1 MQTGPQA
8 ISAGVAAQSL
18 LINPRALAGFAA
30 LLVAGLL
37 LLLYF
42 YRRRVYILYW
52 CGGWTLTAASMLV
65 AAAQYSRLQLG
76 WMAYGLSQ
84 FLGIVAALVFV
95 VSADAYRSTPRLRRA
110 YALVVMPLLIWFAL
124 APVALGPAAVFAPGH
139 LLIGGALAAAG
150 IAHLAL
156 LRETR
161 LLGAA
166 LCGAMLIATGAAH
179 LWIAYSIPK
188 PDADA
193 AARVMFLIT
202 VLFILTALGMQL
214 MTFEDMT
221 YELRATNRRLE
232 AAQGELRQMVT
243 TDPLTGCRNRRYFD
257 DIIRREVQRHRR
269 YRIPLSILFIDVDK
283 FKVVND
289 TLGHEAGD
297 KVLQLV
303 AGFLVRNVREADYV
317 FRWGGDEFV
326 VLISCHE
333 AQAQRKGADLR
344 AAFASSPDT
353 AGLPRGVGLS
363 VGCVEVPPEID
374 DVMALVSAA
383 DERMYASKPKTLRE

>member
-52 CGGWTLTAASMLV
+52 CGGWALTAASMLV

-193 AARVMFLIT
+193 
-202 VLFILTALGMQL
+202 
-214 MTFEDMT
+214 
-221 YELRATNRRLE
+221 
-232 AAQGELRQMVT
+232 
-243 TDPLTGCRNRRYFD
+243 
-257 DIIRREVQRHRR
+257 
-269 YRIPLSILFIDVDK
+269 
-283 FKVVND
+283 
-289 TLGHEAGD
+289 
-297 KVLQLV
+297 
-303 AGFLVRNVREADYV
+303 
-317 FRWGGDEFV
+317 
-326 VLISCHE
+326 
-333 AQAQRKGADLR
+333 
-344 AAFASSPDT
+344 
-353 AGLPRGVGLS
+353 
-363 VGCVEVPPEID
+363 
-374 DVMALVSAA
+374 
-383 DERMYASKPKTLRE
+383 